1 MIQSEIVEIIPLS
14 EVTEGAAVP
23 SSLGDEKKRRVLTR
37 EIYKWKAR
45 MNLDGSK
52 QGRNRLRSDICS
64 SSDVGINPA
73 LLGMVLK
80 NKWKTKQLD
89 YVLAFPQAPVD
100 RECFMK
106 MPLGIKQLM
115 NLENGHCE

>member
-1 MIQSEIVEIIPLS
+1 MRE
-14 EVTEGAAVP
+14 
-23 SSLGDEKKRRVLTR
+23 KRRVLTR

-52 QGRNRLRSDICS
+52 QREGIDYDQTYAPVATWESIRL
-64 SSDVGINPA
+64 

-115 NLENGHCE
+115 KNGHCE